1 MSGHGFRGTTAEQDP
16 RFSNKQQTL
25 RKSINFPADFSK
37 KVNPKKVNMT
47 VIKPWIAQRITDLLG
62 FDDEVVLEYIYG
74 MLESENPD
82 PKDMQINLTGF
93 LGDKSSPFMRDLWK
107 MLINAQAAIG
117 GIPPEILEIKK
128 QEILKRK
135 VGLSVVHISPPDR
148 LGLGSGEHPAEAN
161 HRRTEATIPTLV
173 R

>member
-25 RKSINFPADFSK
+25 RKSINFPADFSQ
-37 KVNPKKVNMT
+37 KVNTKKVNMT

-74 MLESENPD
+74 MLESESPD

-135 VGLSVVHISPPDR
+135 TEDERIRAEINLKRDELAKRAQEIAAVVQASI
-148 LGLGSGEHPAEAN
+148 AK
-161 HRRTEATIPTLV
+161 
-173 R
+173 